1 MELSKQDVVSLIG
14 VIKTTYINCYK
25 DTTKADL
32 DMMAKTW
39 YDILKDYS
47 KEVVAVAFKKCL
59 QICKFAPTLA
69 DIIEQI
75 KLIAEV
81 GKPTENDYWYEI
93 EQAVEKMQRVFYFGM
108 NRYITNDGVVSPTE
122 KAQELFDGLSQLV
135 REYLGSWQVLK
146 SLSELGTLEFEKN
159 RFMKVFGSLKERVD
173 IKQSVDLNVI
183 KGADLLKIENKK

>member
-47 KEVVAVAFKKCL
+47 KEVVAVAFKSCL
-59 QICKFAPTLA
+59 QVCKFAPTLA

-75 KLIAEV
+75 KLIENS
-81 GKPTENDYWYEI
+81 GQPTEIEYWVEI
-93 EQAVEKMQRVFYFGM
+93 EQAVANAM
-108 NRYITNDGVVSPTE
+108 NLPLSTAFTE
-122 KAQELFDGLSQLV
+122 FHIGFALSCFHFHLFLCI
-135 REYLGSWQVLK
+135 
-146 SLSELGTLEFEKN
+146 F
-159 RFMKVFGSLKERVD
+159 
-173 IKQSVDLNVI
+173 
-183 KGADLLKIENKK
+183 